1 MINWQLLTRLG
12 EAEILLPAALL
23 TVLAVL
29 RRPEARPLAA
39 GWLALL
45 GAGVLLTTVTKVAF
59 IGWGIGWPE
68 LNFTGVSGHT
78 MFASA
83 VYPVLLGT
91 LASDMPPRARLLA
104 IAAGCALALLIGVSR
119 IKVGAHSSS
128 EVLAGWLVGG
138 AVSATVLVAGRLPRA
153 MVGPVVPVL
162 VVVWLGGMPAH
173 APASVT
179 HSAVTQLALT
189 LSGNTV
195 PYTRSD
201 MLRRRTHTPR

>member
-12 EAEILLPAALL
+12 EAQILLPAALL

-45 GAGVLLTTVTKVAF
+45 GAAVLLTTVTKVAF

-78 MFASA
+78 MFAAA

-91 LASDMPPRARLLA
+91 LASDMQRRARLLA
-104 IAAGCALALLIGVSR
+104 IAGGCALALLIGVSR
-119 IKVGAHSSS
+119 IEVGAHSSS

-138 AVSATVLVAGRLPRA
+138 AVSAAVLVAGRLPRA
-153 MVGPVVPVL
+153 MIGPVVPVI
-162 VVVWLGGMPAH
+162 VVVWLGAMPAH
-173 APASVT
+173 APASIT

-201 MLRRRTHTPR
+201 MLRGRTQTPR